1 MKTKLLI
8 AIITLMCLCACSE
21 DVGYNR
27 GHSENDH
34 KGIEYKYGDSWEFAH
49 GRAIDISGQPND
61 FTLEFRARMLEA
73 VVLSDDNEAIR
84 CTILDTIT
92 TDPNTG
98 NILNKPVCDSVPYR
112 YLQRVHFETN
122 GEKHIEAT
130 FYYGDYAFYFG
141 TSNIILTR
149 E

>member
-8 AIITLMCLCACSE
+8 ATLALVCLCACSE
-21 DVGYNR
+21 D
-27 GHSENDH
+27 ENGILGPH
-34 KGIEYKYGDSWEFAH
+34 KDNHEGIEYKYGDSWEFAH

-112 YLQRVHFETN
+112 YSQRVRFETN

-130 FYYGDYAFYFG
+130 FYYGDYAFFFG